1 LAQLSSRRPPI
12 CVRGGGFRLGS
23 EPIKITLIHNPAA
36 GKGNQPSRDE
46 LLKLLRAAGHKVDY
60 QSSKEKKWHK
70 ILKNP
75 GDVVA
80 VAGGDGTVS
89 KVARR
94 LIGKPTPVAI
104 LPLGTANNVACT
116 LGMADRTLKD
126 LISGWKVARCV
137 HFDAGVAKGPWGS
150 THFIEGFGLGLF
162 AETMFQ
168 IDSTNEKELAQADD
182 PEEEIN
188 SVLKILKGRLR
199 DFKSSELNVRL
210 DGEDLSGQYVL
221 LEALNVRFIGP
232 NLNFAPEADTQDGL
246 LDIITVPHGKR
257 AELSKY
263 LAGRI
268 NGTKSL
274 LQLPRRRGS
283 HLQIE
288 WESSPVHIDD
298 MRWPEDHKAVTVKSH
313 AITIKVDPGALVF
326 LTPPVKG
333 SRSQRRV

>member
-1 LAQLSSRRPPI
+1 
-12 CVRGGGFRLGS
+12 
-23 EPIKITLIHNPAA
+23 
-36 GKGNQPSRDE
+36 
-46 LLKLLRAAGHKVDY
+46 
-60 QSSKEKKWHK
+60 
-70 ILKNP
+70 
-75 GDVVA
+75 VVA

-274 LQLPRRRGS
+274 LKLPRRRGS